1 MGLGKW
7 VWLTGCGCGC
17 GEVCLGEE
25 VGMGLGKCMQVWD
38 SGCGEV
44 GLGRWMRVGG
54 GGCGCECCEVGV
66 AIVWVW

>member
-1 MGLGKW
+1 M
-7 VWLTGCGCGC
+7 
-17 GEVCLGEE
+17 
-25 VGMGLGKCMQVWD
+25 WD